1 MHQPDC
7 LVHLDSKLLLRFEVD
22 VMVLILFVQIV
33 AHRWHCNLVI
43 LVSVFLECYSED
55 AAKQLP
61 CVEIEVLQSNYYFNL
76 ESRLVFRTL
85 DVLRLVDYDKMVF

>member
-1 MHQPDC
+1 M
-7 LVHLDSKLLLRFEVD
+7 
-22 VMVLILFVQIV
+22 
-33 AHRWHCNLVI
+33 
-43 LVSVFLECYSED
+43 SVFLECYSED